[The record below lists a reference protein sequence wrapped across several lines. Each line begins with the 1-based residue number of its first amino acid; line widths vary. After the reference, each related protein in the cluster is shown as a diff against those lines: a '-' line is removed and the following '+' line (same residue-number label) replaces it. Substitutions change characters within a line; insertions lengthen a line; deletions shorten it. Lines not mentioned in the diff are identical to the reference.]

1 MKPAIRFTLRKR
13 LHAATGPMDLELE
26 AEVGQGEFV
35 SVFGPSGAGKTTLLR
50 MLAGLSRP
58 DAGRIEVGGETWFD
72 SAAGVDWPARRRR
85 AGLVFQDYALFPN
98 MTVRGNLE
106 YALPE
111 GGDRD
116 RVEALLQAVRLTGL
130 ADRRPDTL
138 SGGQKQRV
146 ALARALAAGP
156 SLLLLDEPLAALD
169 QAMRRELQD
178 EIASLQ
184 RRYALP
190 ALLVSHDLGEVF
202 RLSARVLCLEA
213 GRLARQGRPAELF
226 GGGRMSAKLR
236 LSGTLLS
243 IEAADVVKVLTVL
256 VGNEAVRVTALP
268 ADAEGLAP
276 GDRVFLAAKGF
287 NPMVIRAG
295 PG

>member
-13 LHAATGPMDLELE
+13 LQSAHGPMDLELE
-26 AEVGQGEFV
+26 AEVGEGEFV

-72 SAAGVDWPARRRR
+72 SAAGIDWPARRRR

-106 YALPE
+106 YALAE
-111 GGDRD
+111 GADRA

-130 ADRRPDTL
+130 ADRRPDSL

-156 SLLLLDEPLAALD
+156 NLLLLDEPLAALD

-178 EIASLQ
+178 EIAALQ

-202 RLSARVLCLEA
+202 RLSARVLCLES
-213 GRLARQGRPAELF
+213 GRLARQGRPADIF
-226 GGGRMSAKLR
+226 GGGRISTKLR

-268 ADAEGLAP
+268 ADVEGLAP
-276 GDRVFLAAKGF
+276 GDKVFLAAKGF
-287 NPMVIRAG
+287 NPMVIRAS